1 MPIDL
6 AKLQLTNSMSVDS
19 GGELR
24 DLSETEQQIQ
34 GGIWNANQ
42 KLYIYSS
49 GEGYY
54 AGVHDYDRGV
64 SEPINSSGE

>member
-6 AKLQLTNSMSVDS
+6 TKLQLTNSVSMDS
-19 GGELR
+19 RGDLR
-24 DLSETEQQIQ
+24 DLSETEQKIR

-42 KLYIYSS
+42 ELYIYAS